1 MRSREPTVPEILALR
16 ESRAMVN
23 PSTALAPLLLTTAG
37 WLGLD
42 HLATR
47 LELEVLVA
55 LVALT
60 TFLIGF
66 STVRLQTRLEEQV
79 ADNARRTERI
89 IEENYRADMLPL
101 PSELQRL
108 RPPDVFD
115 VRDRLT
121 KATEYLSMFNLALS
135 GLLVFFH
142 WQFYE
147 GLPETERDLRYS
159 YIGYV
164 LILVLHLFIV
174 ALGRFASFNTT
185 RQASKEWES
194 SVSNRYMNLQ
204 FSLARWLERLN
215 NPAETPNAK
224 LQKEEN
230 LLVHSRKVIGECNH
244 LEQVMPSWPW
254 LTLVRASAED
264 EDHCDIPSLKR
275 VHNLAAADKDRDDFS
290 LIAYVWS
297 AYLKD
302 LLDTRKD
309 KDAFSASVLVRLD
322 ELKSL
327 DEFAE
332 SSRLSRNAPG
342 LIFAGLALKDVQK
355 QVERRGPPS
364 DALRELFERMQQRLS
379 KETFIDYGRPF
390 GPPSDEVQKLF
401 EQMKQGLADGTLDW
415 DRFLE
420 SRSGL

>member
-1 MRSREPTVPEILALR
+1 
-16 ESRAMVN
+16 MVN

-101 PSELQRL
+101 PSELQHL
-108 RPPDVFD
+108 MKPDVFD
-115 VRDRLT
+115 VRDQLT

-215 NPAETPNAK
+215 NPAETPDAK

-230 LLVHSRKVIGECNH
+230 LLVHSQEVIRECNH
-244 LEQVMPSWPW
+244 LEQVLPSWPW

-297 AYLKD
+297 EYLKD
-302 LLDTRKD
+302 LSDTS

-327 DEFAE
+327 DKFAE
-332 SSRLSRNAPG
+332 SCRLSRNTPG
-342 LIFAGLALKDVQK
+342 LIFAGLALQDVQRL
-355 QVERRGPPS
+355 VERRGPPS
-364 DALRELFERMQQRLS
+364 DDLRELFERMQQRLA
-379 KETFIDYGRPF
+379 KEIWRDMRPVW
-390 GPPSDEVQKLF
+390 PPSDELQKLW
-401 EQMKQGLADGTLDW
+401 ELIKPGLADRRRLG
-415 DRFLE
+415 
-420 SRSGL
+420 